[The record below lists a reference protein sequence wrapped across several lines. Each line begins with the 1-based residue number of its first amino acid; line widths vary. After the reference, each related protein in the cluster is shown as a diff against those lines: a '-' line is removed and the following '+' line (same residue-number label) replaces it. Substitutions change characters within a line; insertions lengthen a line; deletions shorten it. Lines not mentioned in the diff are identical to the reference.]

1 MKISF
6 FIGSLYGGGAERV
19 TCNLA
24 SYLVQQGYQVEI
36 LTMSETERIY
46 ELDKRVTLSTL
57 LPLAD
62 RKGKKWNTLVRIPRF
77 LKYIKTTQTDAY
89 IVMLPKTII
98 MMLAFRKWIKAKI
111 IAAERNDPNQYKG
124 MLGLLLKKFASRA
137 DSWVFQTEDAIKWY
151 SDDIKGC
158 KSTVIPNAINPIFIR
173 PQYKGKKRKVIASV
187 GRLNSQKNFELLINA
202 FSKIASEFPDYSL
215 TIYGKGDK
223 EQELKNLVSHLNIRD
238 RVFFPGNIQN
248 IAEEME
254 KNTLF
259 VLSSD
264 FEGMPNA
271 LMEAMALGLPCIS
284 TDCPCGGPRYLIQ
297 NGVNGLLVPVGDVDK
312 LAEAMRTI
320 LSNANA
326 AENIGREAVKIIEN
340 LAPNK
345 IYNQWE
351 KFIISIIE
359 GR

>member
-137 DSWVFQTEDAIKWY
+137 DSWVFQTADAIKWY

-158 KSTVIPNAINPIFIR
+158 RSTVIP
-173 PQYKGKKRKVIASV
+173 KGHCKCR
-187 GRLNSQKNFELLINA
+187 
-202 FSKIASEFPDYSL
+202 SL
-215 TIYGKGDK
+215 K
-223 EQELKNLVSHLNIRD
+223 
-238 RVFFPGNIQN
+238 
-248 IAEEME
+248 
-254 KNTLF
+254 
-259 VLSSD
+259 
-264 FEGMPNA
+264 
-271 LMEAMALGLPCIS
+271 
-284 TDCPCGGPRYLIQ
+284 
-297 NGVNGLLVPVGDVDK
+297 
-312 LAEAMRTI
+312 
-320 LSNANA
+320 
-326 AENIGREAVKIIEN
+326 
-340 LAPNK
+340 
-345 IYNQWE
+345 
-351 KFIISIIE
+351 
-359 GR
+359 